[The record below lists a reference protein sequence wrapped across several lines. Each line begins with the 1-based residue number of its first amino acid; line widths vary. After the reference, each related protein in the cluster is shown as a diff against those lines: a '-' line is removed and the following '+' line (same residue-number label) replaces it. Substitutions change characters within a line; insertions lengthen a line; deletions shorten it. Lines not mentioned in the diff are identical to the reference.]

1 MKRKFG
7 FNFTIYIKSIILLLL
22 IFWSGVAWTQSFDSE
37 ITKANNLAFEKDYV
51 AALQLYNHLLT
62 ELNDSVDLANVYGY
76 AAVCAE
82 KLEDD
87 TIAYNYF
94 KKAVAYGTFEESV
107 YNKLYAMATNQNDV
121 DCQEYV
127 LTRKLLVFPSQHK
140 KTLKRLAYLFANN
153 QQYINL
159 LDVSEELMDCEPDNS
174 EYYYLNGI
182 ALINLD
188 KPDEAEKRLLTAI
201 KIKPDDYASNMAL
214 GLLWFNQA
222 SKAFDREQ
230 ARYEKIKNPS
240 MDDYLVYFN
249 EMKKVKVIYI
259 KAEPY
264 LLKACQIKCNDSLQK
279 ALDIIEKRKS
289 EIKGKV

>member
-127 LTRKLLVFPSQHK
+127 LTRKLLVFPSQRK
-140 KTLKRLAYLFANN
+140 KLLKKLAYLFANS
-153 QQYINL
+153 QQYHKL
-159 LDVSEELMDCEPDNS
+159 LGVSKELLKNAPDNS
-174 EYYYLNGI
+174 EYSYLNGI
-182 ALINLD
+182 ALMNLD
-188 KPDEAEKRLLTAI
+188 QAEEAETSFRKALEL
-201 KIKPDDYASNMAL
+201 KPDDYASNMSL
-214 GLLWFNQA
+214 GLLLFNQA
-222 SKAFDREQ
+222 SKAFDQEQ
-230 ARYEKIKNPS
+230 AKYEKIKKPM
-240 MDDYLVYFN
+240 MDDYLVYFD
-249 EMKKVKVIYI
+249 EMKKVKAIYL

-264 LLKACQIKCNDSLQK
+264 LTKACQIKCNDSLQK
-279 ALDIIEKRKS
+279 ALDLIKKRKS